1 MNHKPLSET
10 NPYLRNKGIYQ
21 KFLFI
26 NVSSSATIEL
36 GELPTAIK
44 KALKEKL
51 LTSLIYITPEI
62 EKDFSQ

>member
-10 NPYLRNKGIYQ
+10 NPYLKDKSVYE
-21 KFLFI
+21 KYLFI

-36 GELPTAIK
+36 GELPAAIK

-51 LTSLIYITPEI
+51 LTNLIYITPEI
-62 EKDFSQ
+62 EKDFSR

>member
-10 NPYLRNKGIYQ
+10 NPYLKNKRLYE
-21 KFLFI
+21 KFLVI

-36 GELPTAIK
+36 GTLPAAIK
-44 KALKEKL
+44 KALKERQP
-51 LTSLIYITPEI
+51 TFIYLSPEI

>member
-10 NPYLRNKGIYQ
+10 NPYLKDNSIYE

-36 GELPTAIK
+36 GKLPAAIK

-51 LTSLIYITPEI
+51 PLNLIYITPEI